1 MKYEEAIKKLEEIV
15 EKMENGELDI
25 DQMAEQL
32 KEAQK
37 LVKLCKERL
46 EKVDGEV
53 KKILS

>member
-1 MKYEEAIKKLEEIV
+1 MKYEEAIKKLEGIV
-15 EKMENGELDI
+15 EKMEKGELDI

-37 LVKLCKERL
+37 LVKMCQERL
-46 EKVDGEV
+46 MKVDEDV

>member
-15 EKMENGELDI
+15 GKMENGELDI
-25 DQMAEQL
+25 DQMADQL

-37 LVKLCKERL
+37 LIELCKNRL
-46 EKVDGEV
+46 EKVDAEV